1 MKKQLAAAL
10 LLASAPFAAS
20 ARDSLGSFTYVEAG
34 FQRLSVDFG
43 TPGSD
48 SLDFDGIGIRASKE
62 LSDSFYI
69 YGGYA
74 WSRNG
79 DFATNINARQ
89 MQAGLGYR
97 YTVFDNADLTAEVGF
112 QHAKLDAAGTAGDN
126 NLDAA
131 RASVGLRGAL
141 GNSVEGWVKAN
152 YVDGSDYKGEFS
164 GTLGAQF
171 VINETWGIVGEIE
184 AGDISSQY
192 MLGVRA
198 SF

>member
-10 LLASAPFAAS
+10 LLACAPFAAS
-20 ARDSLGSFTYVEAG
+20 ARDSLGSFTYVEG
-34 FQRLSVDFG
+34 GYQRLNVDFG

-48 SLDFDGIGIRASKE
+48 SLDFDGIGIRTSIE
-62 LSDSFYI
+62 LSDNLYL

-79 DFATNINARQ
+79 DLPTNINARQ
-89 MQAGLGYR
+89 AHAGLGYR
-97 YTVFDNADLTAEVGF
+97 YTVFDNADLTADVGF
-112 QHAKLDAAGTAGDN
+112 QHTELDGSGPGKN

-131 RASVGLRGAL
+131 RVSVGLRGAL
-141 GNSVEGWVKAN
+141 GNNFEGWIKAN
-152 YVDGSDYKGEFS
+152 YIDGSDYKGDFS

-171 VINETWGIVGEIE
+171 IINETWGVVGEAE
-184 AGDISSQY
+184 FGDLTSQY

>member
-10 LLASAPFAAS
+10 LLACAPFAAS
-20 ARDSLGSFTYVEAG
+20 ARDSLGSFTYVEGG

-48 SLDFDGIGIRASKE
+48 SLDFNGLGVHASKE
-62 LSDSFYI
+62 LTDNFYI

-74 WSRNG
+74 WSNNS
-79 DFATNINARQ
+79 DLDTSIYARQ

-97 YTVFDNADLTAEVGF
+97 YTLFDNADLTADAGF
-112 QHAKLDAAGTAGDN
+112 QHTKLDGAGSNDN
-126 NLDAA
+126 SLDAA
-131 RASVGLRGAL
+131 RVSVGLRGAL
-141 GNSVEGWVKAN
+141 GNSFEAWVKAN
-152 YVDGSDYKGEFS
+152 YVDGSDYDGEFS

-171 VINETWGIVGEIE
+171 VINETWGVVGEVE
-184 AGDISSQY
+184 AGDLTSQY

>member
-10 LLASAPFAAS
+10 LLACAPFAAS

-34 FQRLSVDFG
+34 VQRFSVDFD

-48 SLDFDGIGIRASKE
+48 TLDFDGIGVRTSIE
-62 LSDSFYI
+62 LSDNFYI
-69 YGGYA
+69 HGGLGWA
-74 WSRNG
+74 RND
-79 DFATNINARQ
+79 DFATDIDAYQ
-89 MQAGLGYR
+89 GQIGLGYR
-97 YTVFDNADLTAEVGF
+97 HMIFDNADFIAELGF
-112 QHAKLDAAGTAGDN
+112 QHTELDAGSVSN

-141 GNSVEGWVKAN
+141 GNNFEGWVKAS
-152 YVDGSDYKGEFS
+152 YVDGSDYDGEFS

-171 VINETWGIVGEIE
+171 IINETWGIVGEVE
-184 AGDISSQY
+184 AGDLTSQY